1 MASTRNRNTPG
12 DYRMEQIQ
20 YEKKVN
26 YNTNK
31 QYGQA
36 SVSYHPGDGLMG
48 AHTCRNA
55 LAYNACDIEFSLF
68 GIGSTNLVNPKAQTN
83 PELKNLKTLDIM
95 ERPKVFVVEP
105 RPLNSDQRPMIL
117 N

>member
-12 DYRMEQIQ
+12 DYKMEQVQ
-20 YEKKVN
+20 YDKNVK

-31 QYGQA
+31 EYGQTA
-36 SVSYHPGDGLMG
+36 VSHHPGDGLMG
-48 AHTCRNA
+48 ARTCRNA
-55 LAYNACDIEFSLF
+55 LAYNACDIESTLF
-68 GIGSTNLVNPKAQTN
+68 GIGSTNLVNHKEPTN
-83 PELKNLKTLDIM
+83 PQLKNLKTLDFM

-105 RPLNSDQRPMIL
+105 RSLNSDQRPMIF